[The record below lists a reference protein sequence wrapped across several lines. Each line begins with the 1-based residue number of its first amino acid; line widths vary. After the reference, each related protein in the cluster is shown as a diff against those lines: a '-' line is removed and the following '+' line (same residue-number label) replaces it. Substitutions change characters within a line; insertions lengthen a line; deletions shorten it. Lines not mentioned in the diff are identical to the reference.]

1 MSGDKAW
8 DNCQA
13 TGRWTNRQ
21 ATGREPRGRSCK
33 RELPERLSKRLLH
46 VGAELANI
54 PQGGREERIW

>member
-21 ATGREPRGRSCK
+21 AAGREPRGRSCK
-33 RELPERLSKRLLH
+33 RELSERLSKRPFH
-46 VGAELANI
+46 FGAELSNI